1 LGPMSSSIVPSTSAD
16 SNATLSPEST
26 RIAPV
31 TLLKDFGVLAWSAA
45 IIVLAGLFNLL
56 GTAYERGRVD
66 ALGLY
71 TLGST
76 KSPNEDVYIGVLNFA
91 SATVL
96 VLVGAVI
103 LFATASILRLVA
115 KRVAIIRAL
124 PSRLH
129 VNARF
134 YGWCILILTLFDAAF
149 INTVQASLNRY
160 SDGLILR
167 RATEIG
173 SLLPLLSDSSLAV
186 RYEFL
191 FGILVALLIW
201 MSWWLSA
208 SFFRQPWSRIT
219 FASWSS
225 VNLMR
230 VLLLLSRLR
239 GVESTVNDFPI
250 VTISSQQTLFAP
262 DAITVLLGS
271 DDKQYALLSV
281 ETNPKSNDAKRMIVY
296 VPRSEVKGMT
306 VTGMRSLQSLG
317 QPN

>member
-1 LGPMSSSIVPSTSAD
+1 MSSSIVPSAPAD

-56 GTAYERGRVD
+56 GTAFELGRLD

-76 KSPNEDVYIGVLNFA
+76 KSPNEDVYTGVLNFA

-96 VLVGAVI
+96 ILFGAVI
-103 LFATASILRLVA
+103 LFGTANILRLVA
-115 KRVAIIRAL
+115 KRVVIAHAL
-124 PSRLH
+124 PSRFH
-129 VNARF
+129 GHAARL
-134 YGWCILILTLFDAAF
+134 YGWCILLLTLFDAAF
-149 INTVQASLNRY
+149 INTKEVSLNRY

-167 RATEIG
+167 REPEIG
-173 SLLPLLSDSSLAV
+173 SMLPLLEDTSLALK
-186 RYEFL
+186 YEFL

-201 MSWWLSA
+201 MSWWLLA
-208 SFFRQPWSRIT
+208 SFFKQRWSRIT

-225 VNLMR
+225 VNILR
-230 VLLLLSRLR
+230 VLLLFSRLR

-250 VTISSQQTLFAP
+250 VTISTQQTLFAP
-262 DAITVLLGS
+262 NAITVLLGS

-281 ETNPKSNDAKRMIVY
+281 ETNPKPNDAKRKIVY
-296 VPRSEVKGMT
+296 IPRSEVKEMT
-306 VTGMRSLQSLG
+306 VTDMRPLPSL
-317 QPN
+317 